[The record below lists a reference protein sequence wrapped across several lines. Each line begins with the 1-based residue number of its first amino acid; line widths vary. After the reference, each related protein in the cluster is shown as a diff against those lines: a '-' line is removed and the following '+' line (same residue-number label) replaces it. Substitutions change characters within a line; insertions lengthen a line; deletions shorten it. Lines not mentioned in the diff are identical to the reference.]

1 VVESFE
7 YMFWRVIAGTQHNF
21 IHSLVIVYR
30 KDFIPGKCGQDP
42 TSKVDIGP
50 SNLSHIANGH
60 VVSCLINIC
69 VYTQYIV

>member
-1 VVESFE
+1 MESFE

-42 TSKVDIGP
+42 MFKFDIGP
-50 SNLSHIANGH
+50 SKPQSY
-60 VVSCLINIC
+60 C
-69 VYTQYIV
+69 